1 METNSNSMKA
11 HFNDLE
17 RQVKPQLK
25 EYRPSKENDFPIVRL
40 VSIVG
45 VFSNTICQPYA
56 HQNEYN
62 GDNDSR
68 KQHFLRSSI

>member
-45 VFSNTICQPYA
+45 VIVA
-56 HQNEYN
+56 A
-62 GDNDSR
+62 GL
-68 KQHFLRSSI
+68 FLPLT

>member
-1 METNSNSMKA
+1 MKA

-45 VFSNTICQPYA
+45 VIVA
-56 HQNEYN
+56 A
-62 GDNDSR
+62 GL
-68 KQHFLRSSI
+68 FLPLT